1 MTMTS
6 SDRLAVSAVVTDPDG
21 IDDLIGG
28 TLTTTDGASTFG
40 AFATDASE
48 GAYSISLTCKES
60 ACVVD
65 TEKKMKDL
73 NTSVECKGGRPNDLD
88 KIFNGMR
95 ECEERV
101 AKREIVPTMT
111 RYRDAMCACKDRDCA
126 YGVSEGS
133 KNALRVDFEH
143 YEPTAEETKQLADI
157 AKQAECLTRATG
169 GEGSAR

>member
-1 MTMTS
+1 MQKITI
-6 SDRLAVSAVVTDPDG
+6 LAVTALVFAACKKTDWNKVVSDMEE
-21 IDDLIGG
+21 LREK
-28 TLTTTDGASTFG
+28 LCS
-40 AFATDASE
+40 
-48 GAYSISLTCKES
+48 CKES
-60 ACVVD
+60 ACIVD

-73 NTSVECKGGRPNDLD
+73 NTSVEGKSGRPNDLD

-95 ECEERV
+95 ECEEKV

-111 RYRDAMCACKDRDCA
+111 RYRDTMCACKDRDCA

-157 AKQAECLTRATG
+157 AKQTAECLTRATG